1 MSPHHRTCAGQ
12 ANCELAGHGGFSAAA
27 PGLATPPGRLLGAE
41 GGSPALD
48 PPGAGACP
56 GSCWR
61 PDEASGGPH
70 PAAARRAAL
79 LLRRGAAHVL
89 TYSTQH
95 QLHACA
101 GAVWSH
107 YSTSCSAAWSCR
119 DGTARPH
126 TSRPMHMRQRSEPR
140 MMSVASGCSHT
151 QHRARPS
158 PRTRAAMRA
167 AMRCI
172 SFS

>member
-1 MSPHHRTCAGQ
+1 MSCAGQ
-12 ANCELAGHGGFSAAA
+12 ADRELAGHGGLPAAA
-27 PGLATPPGRLLGAE
+27 PGLATPPGRFLGAE
-41 GGSPALD
+41 RGSPALD

-56 GSCWR
+56 GSCRR

-89 TYSTQH
+89 TL
-95 QLHACA
+95 LHTAPAACLRWCC
-101 GAVWSH
+101 VESLLNKLF
-107 YSTSCSAAWSCR
+107 AAWSCR

-126 TSRPMHMRQRSEPR
+126 TSRPVHMRQRGETR